1 MNIFLSSTVTHSEEE
16 SSVYCSNVSHMY
28 CTCVLAV
35 IFNLFLFSS
44 SLIIV
49 LLYSAGIP
57 PPPPLTPDPSSFSQR
72 RNTIDVPRVDPS
84 SGRPF
89 SANDLQHAKTLL
101 KRKEFEE
108 EQPRPKSGGLQ
119 NVLSDALDQR
129 LGSIRNAVES
139 DEDTD
144 IEEVDDD
151 DWDD

>member
-1 MNIFLSSTVTHSEEE
+1 MFVTSSTVAPSEEE
-16 SSVYCSNVSHMY
+16 LSVYCSNVSHMY
-28 CTCVLAV
+28 CTYILAG
-35 IFNLFLFSS
+35 IFNILPLFFF
-44 SLIIV
+44 V

-57 PPPPLTPDPSSFSQR
+57 PPPPLTPDPTSFSQR
-72 RNTIDVPRVDPS
+72 RNTIDVPRFDPS

>member
-1 MNIFLSSTVTHSEEE
+1 MFVTSSTVTLSEEE

-28 CTCVLAV
+28 CTFILAV
-35 IFNLFLFSS
+35 IFNTLPLFFF
-44 SLIIV
+44 V